1 MMRLLVVSGVALVLS
16 ACSSAHCRKPGEY
29 AAARSLPVLPAV
41 AGLKL
46 QESPSALRIPPAPE
60 NPVAFGEKYLD
71 EDGDERWSCLDV
83 PQKLEIKEEAETQ
96 K

>member
-1 MMRLLVVSGVALVLS
+1 MRLVFLSVVALFLS
-16 ACSSAHCRKPGEY
+16 ACANSHCRKPEEY
-29 AAARSLPVLPAV
+29 ASAQSSPVLPVV

-83 PQKLEIKEEAETQ
+83 PQKLEVKDEPEP
-96 K
+96 KK

>member
-1 MMRLLVVSGVALVLS
+1 MRVLLLSVLAFALS
-16 ACSSAHCRKPGEY
+16 ACSTAHCRKPEEY
-29 AAARSLPVLPAV
+29 AAAQSMPVLPV
-41 AGLKL
+41 VDGLKL